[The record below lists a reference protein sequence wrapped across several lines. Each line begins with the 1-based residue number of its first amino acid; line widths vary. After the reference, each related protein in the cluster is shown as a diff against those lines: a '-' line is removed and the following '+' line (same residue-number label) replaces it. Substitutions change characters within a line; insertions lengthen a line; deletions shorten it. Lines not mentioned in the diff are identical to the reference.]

1 MAGTIQL
8 DSRGILDSYTT
19 DNPDFTFWK
28 EGFLK
33 KSQFSLQTI
42 DIKAGKTFEYDE
54 VHKFTILPDH
64 CDVLRGVSLKWTLPD
79 IVLADPSLDTKGF
92 VYGEACN
99 FIEYITLSVGGVVI
113 QHLTTEYLDLYYEME
128 YTTTKQSNLF
138 DMCMRDVSSNPSEV
152 NSRITKTAPFPT
164 KLGGDVCLDVPFY
177 FHDQPELAFPVCAL
191 SAANEIDVEVKFR
204 KVEECICMT
213 NHGVAELEGFVG
225 ANAADLVTYKP
236 YDLRL
241 STECV
246 FLDPIE
252 KLKVQNIEHEFAIK
266 QIQYND
272 VFVGREETDIKTR
285 LVFTNLVQELY
296 FFCMYTENNAFG
308 GTSNYNEI
316 PVNSSLQQVDP
327 ALRFEHLE
335 HLTLSLDNQE
345 VIDEHVGS
353 PHFLRI
359 LQPRLHH
366 RNTPIT
372 RRFYNYSFALYP
384 NDSVASGHVNFS
396 AVNEPIFTAKLF
408 SSRHPV
414 GNSNVNFQFHERRF
428 HILAKTLNF
437 IKIKDGIMTQ
447 VFDYMV

>member
-1 MAGTIQL
+1 
-8 DSRGILDSYTT
+8 
-19 DNPDFTFWK
+19 
-28 EGFLK
+28 
-33 KSQFSLQTI
+33 
-42 DIKAGKTFEYDE
+42 
-54 VHKFTILPDH
+54 
-64 CDVLRGVSLKWTLPD
+64 
-79 IVLADPSLDTKGF
+79 
-92 VYGEACN
+92 
-99 FIEYITLSVGGVVI
+99 
-113 QHLTTEYLDLYYEME
+113 
-128 YTTTKQSNLF
+128 
-138 DMCMRDVSSNPSEV
+138 V

-213 NHGVAELEGFVG
+213 NHGVAEFEGFVG

-252 KLKVQNIEHEFAIK
+252 KVKVQNIEHEFAIQ